1 MRNEEISKV
10 REFGKCATWCLAE
23 YKLNSGKDARK
34 DRWTGDE
41 DDGEWTYD
49 EDEGLGARPKDGKDD
64 LEHQEEQEG
73 RQDHP
78 EEMAESGVEAKAPT
92 APPSQDAASQADE
105 VSSEAK
111 ADDQSLSISDMLAVK
126 RQELEQQQDAQP
138 STMEANAETPKK
150 IMLDGVD
157 QEATAGQLKTIGPAE
172 VVPNAQT
179 AAILDLIITITGD
192 FYGQRDLLWSR
203 EKWQKEER

>member
-23 YKLNSGKDARK
+23 YKLNSGKEARK
-34 DRWTGDE
+34 DRWSGDE
-41 DDGEWTYD
+41 DDGEWAYD
-49 EDEGLGARPKDGKDD
+49 EDEGLGARQKDGKDD
-64 LEHQEEQEG
+64 REDQEEQKDSQK
-73 RQDHP
+73 RP
-78 EEMAESGVEAKAPT
+78 EEEVESGDEAKAST
-92 APPSQDAASQADE
+92 APPLQDAAPQADE
-105 VSSEAK
+105 KSVTKE
-111 ADDQSLSISDMLAVK
+111 DDQSLSLSDMLAAK
-126 RQELEQQQDAQP
+126 RHELEQQQDAQP
-138 STMEANAETPKK
+138 STMETDTEAPNKV
-150 IMLDGVD
+150 MLDGVD
-157 QEATAGQLKTIGPAE
+157 QEATAGQSKTIGPAE